1 MISVISEVWLDPS
14 LREGYV
20 NWAAEMK
27 AELLKMD
34 GFFH

>member
-14 LREGYV
+14 CREAYL